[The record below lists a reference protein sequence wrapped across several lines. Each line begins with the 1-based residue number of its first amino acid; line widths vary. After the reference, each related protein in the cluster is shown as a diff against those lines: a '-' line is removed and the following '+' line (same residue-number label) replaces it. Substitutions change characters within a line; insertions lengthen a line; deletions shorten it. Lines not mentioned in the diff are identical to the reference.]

1 MQVASFLIHKILT
14 PESIRD
20 LITILE
26 IVKKIIIILTK
37 TWSLQPQI
45 WHECPRWASDMRTST
60 NQTNV
65 VIVYPSWKIALKEL
79 IIFNS
84 FEVNMVKRLCLEDSC
99 TQHYFSSK
107 SFFQIGIILC
117 FDQWEK
123 KQKNII
129 YIMQIRELVSLECFE
144 RVLEAFLTSFYTTN
158 P

>member
-117 FDQWEK
+117 YANSGISISWVFWASIRSLSNYFLYDQSI
-123 KQKNII
+123 N
-129 YIMQIRELVSLECFE
+129 VSPF
-144 RVLEAFLTSFYTTN
+144 S
-158 P
+158 